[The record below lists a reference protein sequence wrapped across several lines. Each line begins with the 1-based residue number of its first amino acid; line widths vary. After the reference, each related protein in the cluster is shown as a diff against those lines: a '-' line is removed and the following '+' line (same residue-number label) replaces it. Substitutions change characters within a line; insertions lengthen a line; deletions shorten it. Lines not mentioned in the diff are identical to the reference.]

1 MATKKT
7 EIQKR
12 LDFRLDML
20 DELRAAYKALVKGGA
35 KSYRIHNRELTR
47 FDIPALSEEIT
58 KMEEEVDELEALL
71 KNQRPRKA
79 FSILIR
85 DW

>member
-7 EIQKR
+7 EIEKR
-12 LDFRLDML
+12 LIFRQEAL

-35 KSYRIHNRELTR
+35 KSYRIHDRELTR
-47 FDIPALSEEIT
+47 FDIPDLADEIR
-58 KMEEEVDELEALL
+58 KMEAEIDALEAQLDG
-71 KNQRPRKA
+71 QRPRKA
-79 FSILIR
+79 VAVVPH

>member
-12 LDFRLDML
+12 LIFRQETL
-20 DELRAAYKALVKGGA
+20 DELRAAYTALVKGGA

-47 FDIPALSEEIT
+47 FDISDLADEIR
-58 KMEEEVDELEALL
+58 KMEEEVDELEAQLEGG
-71 KNQRPRKA
+71 KA
-79 FSILIR
+79 R
-85 DW
+85 

>member
-1 MATKKT
+1 MATKV

-12 LDFRLDML
+12 LTFRQETL
-20 DELRAAYKALVKGGA
+20 DELRAAYTALVKGGV

-47 FDIPALSEEIT
+47 FDIADLMDEIRN
-58 KMEEEVDELEALL
+58 MEAEMDELEAQLAGG
-71 KNQRPRKA
+71 RVRKA
-79 FSILIR
+79 VGVLPR

>member
-1 MATKKT
+1 MATKT

-12 LDFRLDML
+12 LAFRQETL
-20 DELRAAYKALVKGGA
+20 DELRAAYTALVKGGV

-47 FDIPALSEEIT
+47 FDIADLMEEIRT
-58 KMEEEVDELEALL
+58 MEAEVDDLEAQLAGG
-71 KNQRPRKA
+71 RSRKA
-79 FSILIR
+79 FGILPR

>member
-7 EIQKR
+7 KIQKR
-12 LDFRLDML
+12 LIFRQEML
-20 DELRAAYKALVKGGA
+20 DDLREALRALVKGGA

-47 FDIPALSEEIT
+47 FDIPALTEEIR
-58 KMEEEVDELEALL
+58 KMEEEVDALESQLEGCKA
-71 KNQRPRKA
+71 RKA
-79 FSILIR
+79 FGILPR